1 MAYCITHQ
9 TTERKSGES
18 CEECRK
24 AFESDVHVCPHCWK
38 PVSNSAYFGKRG
50 KSIHLDGKCAE
61 KQTSIPASYLA
72 RKSTAARSVDPTP
85 GYWAS
90 SIAAIENQQAYASRR
105 VWSKVTA
112 NVCLPKDEREKIES
126 RATQGEAEPS
136 PIVIPIQSEPVP
148 VSDPLAERLAKLLE
162 EQNELLRRLAA

>member
-90 SIAAIENQQAYASRR
+90 SIAAIENQQAYDRAR
-105 VWSKVTA
+105 VKAVYLHKEDKP
-112 NVCLPKDEREKIES
+112 NPV
-126 RATQGEAEPS
+126 
-136 PIVIPIQSEPVP
+136 VIPIQSEPVP